1 MTLLTANKIVGAPG
15 TLAGISKNGYL
26 VLAEDGYLLL
36 ESGERIILENNPLL
50 LSFKSVGADGLLH
63 RTHTI
68 PLDPITQA
76 IIDRMTTAGSTP
88 SEKYQVAMDTM
99 IKGWIADGDWQYF
112 ESAYIFE
119 MEDEIQSLINW
130 TTATFDPVKVGN
142 PIFTAGEGW
151 ISDGAGYINLNFSPN
166 DFVTISE
173 SDLMHFMYIAGSTT
187 PSVQAMYGVSNGL
200 VFDSLIPFHPT
211 GPGRINP
218 RIFSV
223 GFLTDNI
230 NNLIPPGTQSNE
242 RQGTNIVMYTNGV
255 QFSVDLQPVE
265 TWSGTQKYYALA
277 RNNNGV
283 ADFFSTDRGLGALIF
298 APSSL
303 VNRVNMQARH
313 DQFLIDIA

>member
-1 MTLLTANKIVGAPG
+1 MALLTANKIVGAPG
-15 TLAGISKNGYL
+15 TLSRISKNGSL
-26 VLAEDGYLLL
+26 VLNGGGYLLL
-36 ESGERIILENNPLL
+36 KSGDKIILEDNAML
-50 LSFKSVGADGLLH
+50 LSFKSVGADGFLH
-63 RTHTI
+63 RYH
-68 PLDPITQA
+68 PPSFSPITQA
-76 IIDRMTTAGSTP
+76 IIDRMTIAGSTP
-88 SEKYQVAMDTM
+88 SEKYQNAMDTM

-142 PIFTAGEGW
+142 PIFTAGQGW

-173 SDLMHFMYIAGSTT
+173 SDLMHFMYITGSTN
-187 PSVQAMYGVSNGL
+187 PSVQMLYGVDNTITGDI
-200 VFDSLIPFHPT
+200 FIAFHAT
-211 GPGRINP
+211 GSRINP
-218 RIFSV
+218 KIFSV
-223 GFLTDNI
+223 GFLTDFG
-230 NNLIPPGTQSNE
+230 NNLIPPGTQSSE

-255 QFSVDLQPVE
+255 QFSVDNQPVE

-313 DQFLIDIA
+313 DQFILDIA